1 MKEKAVA
8 TAARDYWAKIN
19 VMHWNQVNFM
29 LVIIS
34 TSSEKS
40 FVGKWCL
47 LQLRLTW
54 TGCLNTESKPQGLLD
69 VRQQINYQEKYGL
82 LSQEVIPFF
91 QSNPIAHVCI
101 EWNYSEKKKMNSI
114 ANWSICIPCYNFKL
128 HGSLHILIYSA
139 NIFNGESLWT

>member
-19 VMHWNQVNFM
+19 ATHWNQVNFM
-29 LVIIS
+29 LVIIP

-40 FVGKWCL
+40 FVSKWCL
-47 LQLRLTW
+47 LQLRWTW
-54 TGCLNTESKPQGLLD
+54 TGCLNTENKPQGLLD
-69 VRQQINYQEKYGL
+69 VGQQINYQEKYGL

-101 EWNYSEKKKMNSI
+101 EWNYSEKNMNSI
-114 ANWSICIPCYNFKL
+114 ANWSICIPCYNFKPR
-128 HGSLHILIYSA
+128 GSSDILVYSA
-139 NIFNGESLWT
+139 SIFNGESLQT

>member
-101 EWNYSEKKKMNSI
+101 EWNYSEKKNEQYSQLV
-114 ANWSICIPCYNFKL
+114 YL
-128 HGSLHILIYSA
+128 YSLL
-139 NIFNGESLWT
+139 